1 MVSFENIES
10 VPLLSNDVCAVNL
23 EPGVS
28 ANTIVSDVK
37 TDDAV
42 PSTGTDKKSSQ
53 GELCYGVS
61 NEEIEEVLSDDLEL
75 QEDF

>member
-10 VPLLSNDVCAVNL
+10 VPLLSNHVCAVNL

-42 PSTGTDKKSSQ
+42 PSTGTDKKSRR
-53 GELCYGVS
+53 
-61 NEEIEEVLSDDLEL
+61 IVLWCK
-75 QEDF
+75 